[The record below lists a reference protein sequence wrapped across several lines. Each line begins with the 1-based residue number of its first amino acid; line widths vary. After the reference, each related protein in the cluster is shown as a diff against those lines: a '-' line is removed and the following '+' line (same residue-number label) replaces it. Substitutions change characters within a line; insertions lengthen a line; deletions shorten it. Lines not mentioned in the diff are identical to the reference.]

1 MTRSSRRARAL
12 LALLVVV
19 TLVLLAVDAA
29 ASPGGV
35 TDRLRGVASAVLGP
49 AAGAVTSTGRAIGDA
64 VSALGGGPRHEI
76 DRLRREN
83 ASLRLQAATGA
94 DDRRRAHELDDLLR
108 TAGLGRYRIVPAR
121 VVAVSAPTDAV
132 RSVTIDA
139 GSRDGIRPD
148 MTVLCGDGLV
158 GRVRRV
164 GPLTADVL
172 LLTDPSFSVGV
183 RLEATGRIGV
193 VRGAGD
199 SPMRLELLDALTTV
213 QPGARLVTL
222 GSVGDRPFVPGVPVG
237 QVQDVAHSPGTL
249 TRTGSV
255 RPFVDPGALD
265 LVGVVVEP
273 PRTDPRDAVLPPRP
287 AATTSPTT
295 TPPPTARS
303 TATPPAT
310 PRLTTTPGS
319 AS

>member
-1 MTRSSRRARAL
+1 VTRSSRRARAL

-19 TLVLLAVDAA
+19 ALALVALDAS

-35 TDRLRGVASAVLGP
+35 TDRARGVASAVLGP
-49 AAGAVTSTGRAIGDA
+49 ALGGIAGAGRAVADA
-64 VSALGGGPRHEI
+64 AAALGGGPRREI

-83 ASLRLQAATGA
+83 ASLRLQAAAGD

-121 VVAVSAPTDAV
+121 VVAVSAVDDGV
-132 RSVTIDA
+132 RSVTVDA
-139 GSRDGIRPD
+139 GSRDGVRVD
-148 MTVLCGDGLV
+148 MTVICGDGLV

-172 LLTDPSFSVGV
+172 LLTDRGFSVGV

-199 SPMRLELLDALTTV
+199 GPLRLELLDSRTSV

-237 QVQDVAHSPGTL
+237 EVLDVTRSPGTL
-249 TRTGSV
+249 SRAGTV
-255 RPFVDPGALD
+255 RPFVTPTALD

-273 PRTDPRDAVLPPRP
+273 PRTDPRDAVLPARP
-287 AATTSPTT
+287 
-295 TPPPTARS
+295 TP
-303 TATPPAT
+303 
-310 PRLTTTPGS
+310 S

>member
-1 MTRSSRRARAL
+1 VSRSSRRARAL

-35 TDRLRGVASAVLGP
+35 TDRVRGAASAVLGP
-49 AAGAVTSTGRAIGDA
+49 AVGAVASAGRAIGDA
-64 VSALGGGPRHEI
+64 ASALGGGPREEI

-83 ASLRLQAATGA
+83 AALRLEAAAGEG
-94 DDRRRAHELDDLLR
+94 DRRRVRELDDLLR
-108 TAGLGRYRIVPAR
+108 TAGLGRYRMVPAR
-121 VVAVSAPTDAV
+121 VVAVSSPTDAV

-139 GSRDGIRPD
+139 GSRDGVRLD
-148 MTVLCGDGLV
+148 MTVISGDGLV

-172 LLTDPSFSVGV
+172 LLTDPAFSVGV

-193 VRGAGD
+193 ARGAGAD
-199 SPMRLELLDALTTV
+199 PMRLELLDAETTV
-213 QPGARLVTL
+213 EPGARLVTL

-237 QVQDVAHSPGTL
+237 EVRAVRSSPGTL
-249 TRTGSV
+249 SRTGSV
-255 RPFVDPGALD
+255 RPFVDPGTLD

-273 PRTDPRDAVLPPRP
+273 PRADPRDAVLPPRP
-287 AATTSPTT
+287 
-295 TPPPTARS
+295 TA
-303 TATPPAT
+303 
-310 PRLTTTPGS
+310 S
-319 AS
+319 ASPSSGPSS

>member
-1 MTRSSRRARAL
+1 VTRSSRRARTL

-19 TLVLLAVDAA
+19 TLVLLVVDAA
-29 ASPGGV
+29 ASPGGA
-35 TDRLRGVASAVLGP
+35 TDRLRSAASTVLGP
-49 AAGAVTSTGRAIGDA
+49 ALGSVTSAGRSVGDA
-64 VSALGGGPRHEI
+64 VSALGGGPRREI

-83 ASLRLQAATGA
+83 ASLRLQAAATQ

-121 VVAVSAPTDAV
+121 VVAVAPADDGV

-139 GSRDGIRPD
+139 GSRDGIRVD
-148 MTVLCGDGLV
+148 MTVMSGEGLV

-199 SPMRLELLDALTTV
+199 KPLRLELLDAQTTV
-213 QPGARLVTL
+213 EPGARMVTL

-237 QVQDVAHSPGTL
+237 EVLDVRRSPGTL

-255 RPFVDPGALD
+255 RPFVDPGTLD
-265 LVGVVVEP
+265 LVAVVVEP

-287 AATTSPTT
+287 TSPAQPSGTG
-295 TPPPTARS
+295 TP
-303 TATPPAT
+303 
-310 PRLTTTPGS
+310 
-319 AS
+319 